1 MSFQRGAK
9 KIRIELCEEMKHTI
23 VCRCEEVSE
32 ADIRLAIR
40 KFGARS
46 VNEVKKLTRAGMGPC
61 QSKICEDIVR
71 RLVEEE
77 TGLLSTDP
85 LSVRPPLRP
94 VEIGFL
100 LESGCDRR
108 KKVKP

>member
-1 MSFQRGAK
+1 MTVHEDAK
-9 KIRIELCEEMKHTI
+9 NICMELSEEMKATI

-40 KFGARS
+40 RFGARS

-94 VEIGFL
+94 VEIRTL
-100 LESGCDRR
+100 LENGCDRPEE
-108 KKVKP
+108 VE